1 MKYSK
6 IFRILGIG
14 IILCLLMLA
23 MPATPALAT
32 TGVEYIYLPTDR
44 GAIGDNIDVYGYDFD
59 SSTRVYIYFS
69 SEDADVD
76 DYMDDLD
83 AYEEVT
89 YENTNTDGEF
99 DDTFDVPDE
108 LTDGEEEEAVYGGD
122 YYVYATYIRDGRI
135 VAKDDFTVIAI
146 EIVPVEGYVGDEIE
160 ISGAGFREE
169 KSITVL
175 YDDDEVEIRN
185 GDEETDEDGIFVCY
199 IAILESTAGDHT
211 IKVQDGT
218 TGAAREAEAEFTV
231 EPYIDIDPKEGSIGD
246 PVTVNGTGFGYRKYV
261 TIYFDDDEVDTSPSS
276 VRTGTDGSFEA
287 TFDVPEVAAGTYDVD
302 AEDTADNSAT
312 KEFVT
317 EWNVTIDPPTGHV
330 GTPISVSGTGFTPGG
345 TVTIKYYLTAG
356 ATTGDTE
363 DTTATIGTDGAFSA
377 TFNAPA
383 SIHGSH
389 IITISGYTT
398 QFVFT
403 MESTPPS
410 TVYPLLPI
418 MDSKL
423 EDWKFDWCGD
433 ATDPSIEVTDDS
445 LPITYTLQIATDAD
459 FTNIVLQQEGL
470 STSEYTLTEEEEEL
484 LPSTEEEA
492 PYYWRV
498 RAIDAA
504 SNETV
509 WTTPGTFYTGF
520 GWPEFQGWPLYT
532 VMGVGGVLLFFLGL
546 WIGRRTV
553 YY

>member
-1 MKYSK
+1 MEPQITIS
-6 IFRILGIG
+6 
-14 IILCLLMLA
+14 
-23 MPATPALAT
+23 
-32 TGVEYIYLPTDR
+32 PT
-44 GAIGDNIDVYGYDFD
+44 
-59 SSTRVYIYFS
+59 S
-69 SEDADVD
+69 
-76 DYMDDLD
+76 
-83 AYEEVT
+83 
-89 YENTNTDGEF
+89 
-99 DDTFDVPDE
+99 
-108 LTDGEEEEAVYGGD
+108 
-122 YYVYATYIRDGRI
+122 
-135 VAKDDFTVIAI
+135 
-146 EIVPVEGYVGDEIE
+146 
-160 ISGAGFREE
+160 
-169 KSITVL
+169 
-175 YDDDEVEIRN
+175 
-185 GDEETDEDGIFVCY
+185 
-199 IAILESTAGDHT
+199 
-211 IKVQDGT
+211 
-218 TGAAREAEAEFTV
+218 
-231 EPYIDIDPKEGSIGD
+231 GSIGD
-246 PVTVNGTGFGYRKYV
+246 EVTVNGTGFGYRKYV

-276 VRTGTDGSFEA
+276 VRTGTDGSFDA

-312 KEFVT
+312 AEFAT
-317 EWNVTIDPPTGHV
+317 EWAATINPTTGYV
-330 GTPISVSGTGFTPGG
+330 GTSISVSGTGFTPGG

-363 DTTATIGTDGAFSA
+363 DTTATVGTDGAFSA

-383 SIHGSH
+383 SIHGNH
-389 IITISGYTT
+389 IITISGYTE
-398 QFVFT
+398 QLVFT

-445 LPITYTLQIATDAD
+445 EPITYTLEIATDAD

-470 STSEYTLTEEEEEL
+470 STSEYTLTEEEEDL

-498 RAIDAA
+498 KAIDAA
-504 SNETV
+504 SNETA
-509 WTTPGTFYTGF
+509 WTVPGTFYTGF